1 MELFAVR
8 DLTFFYPEQE
18 SEVLKNININI
29 SSGEF
34 VVIAGPSGCGK
45 STLLRQFKT
54 ILTPHG
60 NIAGGV
66 FYRGKLLETVTD
78 KEQASGI
85 GFVVQDPDSQ
95 IVTDKVWHEL
105 AFGLESLGYKT
116 AEIRTRVAEM
126 ASFFGIQ
133 TWFHKEV
140 TSLSGGQKQLL
151 NLASV
156 MVMQPDILIL
166 DEPTSQLDPI
176 AATDFLQTLGR
187 INRELGT
194 TIVMTEH
201 RLDEVIPLSDR
212 LIVMDKG
219 EIIADDTPQKSF
231 ELIGQKKHK
240 MMLSMPTPMRIWSSI
255 GGDFAC
261 PLTISEGKSFLTEWS
276 QNNKVYKLPQ
286 KDEKTFE
293 TSPCINLEDVWF
305 RYDKNGADIVKGL
318 SFKAYYGQLFCILGG
333 NGTGKTTT
341 MSLINGNN
349 KPYRGK
355 ITKDDVKIVSLP
367 QNPQMILVKKN
378 VREELFSVFDKRDY
392 EQVKK
397 EVGVMVALCKLNGLL
412 DRHPYDLSG
421 GEQQRVALAKI
432 LLQNPDIILMDEPT
446 KGLDGEF
453 KTIFAS
459 ILEKLKKQ
467 GKCIVMV
474 SHDVDFCATYADRCG
489 LFFDGSIVSE
499 DAPGPFFSGKNFYT
513 TAANR
518 MARHIIPDAV
528 TVEDVIRACKGY
540 VVEEK
545 TDVVDETSH
554 DTAIEDITLPAG
566 RKPQNI
572 PLWRKV
578 MGAISGTAMIVL
590 LVITSVKT
598 DLSQL
603 YTNDNFIKENL
614 GTYVMLFVCLILFA
628 VCTGKKASA
637 HEVKFNKG
645 KLSKRT
651 KLCVALSLI
660 AIPLTIVAGTAFL
673 GGRKYMIIS
682 LLIIFETMVPFF
694 LMFEGR
700 KPQARELVILAVL
713 SALAVGGRMAF
724 FALPGFKPVAAM
736 VIISG
741 VAFGGEAGFM
751 VGAITMLCSNIVFGQ
766 GPWTPWQ
773 MFAMG
778 VIGLLS
784 GIVLKKGVLH
794 RDKIAITVFGVLAT
808 FIIYGGVMNPASVIM
823 YQSNVNIEMII
834 AAYMTGVPADV
845 VHTVSTGVFLWLL
858 SDPMLE
864 KLDRVKVKYGL
875 LEK

>member
-1 MELFAVR
+1 MELFAVKN
-8 DLTFFYPEQE
+8 LTFSYPEQE
-18 SEVLKNININI
+18 VNVLENINLNI
-29 SSGEF
+29 YPREF
-34 VVIAGPSGCGK
+34 VVVAGPSGCGK

-54 ILTPHG
+54 ILTPYGKRTGEVLYHG
-60 NIAGGV
+60 
-66 FYRGKLLETVTD
+66 KPLETVTD

-85 GFVVQDPDSQ
+85 GFVMQDPDSQ

-201 RLDEVIPLSDR
+201 RLDEVIPLADR
-212 LIVMDKG
+212 LVVMDSGKV
-219 EIIADDTPQKSF
+219 IADNTPQKSF
-231 ELIGQKKHK
+231 ELLQQENHK

-255 GGDFAC
+255 GEGYFC
-261 PLTISEGKSFLTEWS
+261 PLTISEGKAFLTEWS
-276 QNNKVYKLPQ
+276 QSNNIHALP
-286 KDEKTFE
+286 KDSKRDFTNP
-293 TSPCINLEDVWF
+293 PCINMEDVWF

-355 ITKDDVKIVSLP
+355 ITTDKVKIVSLP

-378 VREELFSVFDKRDY
+378 VREELFSVFDKNKC
-392 EQVKK
+392 EEMSK
-397 EVGVMVALCKLNGLL
+397 EVGKMVSLCRLNGLL

-453 KTIFAS
+453 KTVFAE

-474 SHDVDFCATYADRCG
+474 SHDVDFCAAYADRCG
-489 LFFDGSIVSE
+489 LFFDGTIVSE
-499 DAPGPFFSGKNFYT
+499 DTPRPFFSGKNFYT

-518 MARHIIPDAV
+518 MSRHIIPNAV
-528 TVEDVIRACKGY
+528 TADDVILACKGCANKKQI
-540 VVEEK
+540 VS
-545 TDVVDETSH
+545 VDE
-554 DTAIEDITLPAG
+554 EDADIAPPAS
-566 RKPQNI
+566 RKPNSI
-572 PLWRKV
+572 PLWRRIA
-578 MGAISGTAMIVL
+578 GAISGIMFAVL
-590 LVITSVKT
+590 LVIISVKT
-598 DLSQL
+598 DLSEL
-603 YTNDNFIKENL
+603 YTNDYFIKENL
-614 GTYVMLFVCLILFA
+614 FTYVLLFLSLIVFA
-628 VCTGKKASA
+628 LCTGKKASE
-637 HEVKFNKG
+637 HEIKFNKG

-651 KLCVALSLI
+651 KACVVLSLI
-660 AIPLTIVAGTAFL
+660 AIPLTIAVGITFF
-673 GGRKYMIIS
+673 GGRKYMFIAM
-682 LLIIFETMVPFF
+682 LIILETMVPFF
-694 LMFEGR
+694 LIFEGR

-713 SALAVGGRMAF
+713 SALAIGGRMAF

-736 VIISG
+736 VIITG

-778 VIGLLS
+778 VIGLLA
-784 GIVLKKGVLH
+784 GIMLRKGVLH

-808 FIIYGGVMNPASVIM
+808 FIIYGGIMNPASVIM
-823 YQSNVNIEMII
+823 YQPNVNLEMII
-834 AAYMTGVPADV
+834 AAYMTGVPADA
-845 VHTVSTGVFLWLL
+845 VHAASTGVFLWLL
-858 SDPMLE
+858 SEPMLE